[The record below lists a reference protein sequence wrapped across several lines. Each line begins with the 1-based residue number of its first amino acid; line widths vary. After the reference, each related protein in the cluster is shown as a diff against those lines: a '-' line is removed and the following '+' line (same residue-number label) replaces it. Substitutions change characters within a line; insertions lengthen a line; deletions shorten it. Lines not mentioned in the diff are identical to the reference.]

1 MRDFQVYLEDI
12 IDAVDSIEEYT
23 SELTYEAFVKDKKTI
38 DAVVRNFEIIGEAS
52 KHIPEKVRME
62 YPSVPWRDM
71 AGMRDRLIHG
81 YFGVNLDVVW
91 KTIRERLPKVK
102 PLLEE
107 VLVEIKEDR
116 KQREASKS

>member
-1 MRDFQVYLEDI
+1 
-12 IDAVDSIEEYT
+12 
-23 SELTYEAFVKDKKTI
+23 
-38 DAVVRNFEIIGEAS
+38 
-52 KHIPEKVRME
+52 ME